1 MFEAMRPFLLDQ
13 VFEDA
18 DILGV
23 QNLNRE
29 RLIQLVTENKAVEQ
43 EKLHR
48 IGFFRDL
55 KRGSKR
61 T

>member
-1 MFEAMRPFLLDQ
+1 MIEIRGLFLLDHLL
-13 VFEDA
+13 EDA
-18 DILGV
+18 DVFGL
-23 QNLNRE
+23 QNFDRE